1 MATST
6 LRITFKIHM
15 TDEDTPPMKR
25 LRMFPVA
32 IVLTVMALVGCD
44 EVDSGSTASP
54 KSTAMPTAAPKSVA
68 TSSSQPT
75 VTPPVKETLA
85 SPAATTP
92 PTSPNTATIET
103 LSCEIAM
110 AQVNDPDG
118 PLNVRSQ
125 PDTTANNVVGTLE
138 NGTMVMVASEKNGWL
153 QITNP
158 VAGWISQSRTE
169 SSCTQKVAR
178 VNFVPGSVSF
188 QLSDRILG
196 SGSHR
201 YNFAATSGQTLTLTA
216 REGPLP
222 IVLAPDGGE
231 LNADST
237 LNGASTWT
245 GPLNASGEYILDYP
259 SNFRGFTYETSVELK

>member
-1 MATST
+1 
-6 LRITFKIHM
+6 
-15 TDEDTPPMKR
+15 MKR

-32 IVLTVMALVGCD
+32 IALMAMALVGCD
-44 EVDSGSTASP
+44 EVDSGSSASP
-54 KSTAMPTAAPKSVA
+54 ELTATPTLAPTSATTHSPQPTA
-68 TSSSQPT
+68 
-75 VTPPVKETLA
+75 TPPVKESPA

-92 PTSPNTATIET
+92 PNSLKAATIET
-103 LSCEIAM
+103 LSCEITM
-110 AQVNDPDG
+110 ARVNDPDG

-138 NGTMVMVASEKNGWL
+138 NGTMVTVASEQNGWL

-169 SSCTQKVAR
+169 SSCSQKVAR
-178 VNFVPGSVSF
+178 VNFTPGSVAF
-188 QLSDRILG
+188 KLSDRILG

-201 YNFAATSGQTLTLTA
+201 YSFAATSGQTLTITA
-216 REGPLP
+216 HEGPLP
-222 IVLAPDGGE
+222 IVLAPNGGE

-245 GPLNASGEYILDYP
+245 GSLNASGEYILDYP